1 RTRNDNMDVV
11 SPESPSPCKSSTPYK
26 NHMKASS
33 QKRPADIKS
42 SEDESDDD
50 LEQEHPS
57 PSKKLRQRSPELE
70 YNPTPKTSK
79 NSNAAICAR
88 GFEKAQ
94 VIITS
99 RPARQVTSKPITNTN
114 KGGKPSKAPEPP
126 KKGRNLFVDNESLD
140 DVDGSGEEPE
150 SDLSAMCIDSDSD
163 RKMSRSGSPPS
174 EYVSAE
180 EDSAYT
186 SSKKGKKPRAP
197 TPYSDSEDTATGQM
211 NDMSLQTPQ
220 RPTCTSNRYP
230 PIADLTNL
238 SADPGLNEH
247 LPHLKAILYAVGL
260 RGSLKDGVI
269 NPARWEP
276 SNATSIRGNGNGT
289 SRVLAIDGPH
299 RSRRVVVAT
308 FGTVLQSDIVKS
320 TPSYVGSTQQVQQV
334 ILAPF
339 EHEWTCI
346 YRFYGT
352 VFDKYEFNISIFG
365 SRIMGGNGDKCMH
378 GLQIRSWPSEKS
390 SNGPQAIVPI
400 WDARPQFLSGKYLM
414 DGIFSIEDTFK
425 LPKLEGEDLQHG
437 DIALIYHSVTMYPK
451 DRTTAMGLSFGLYGA
466 VLIGRPT

>member
-1 RTRNDNMDVV
+1 MRTPKVLHHGMSSIFNADITNTDI
-11 SPESPSPCKSSTPYK
+11 SLSSKSSTPYK

-33 QKRPADIKS
+33 QKRPADIES

-50 LEQEHPS
+50 LKQEHPS
-57 PSKKLRQRSPELE
+57 PSKKLRQRSPKLE
-70 YNPTPKTSK
+70 YNPTPKTPK
-79 NSNAAICAR
+79 NSNAAIRAR
-88 GFEKAQ
+88 GFEKAR

-99 RPARQVTSKPITNTN
+99 RPARQVASKPIANAN

-126 KKGRNLFVDNESLD
+126 KKGRNLFVDDESLN

-150 SDLSAMCIDSDSD
+150 SDLSAMCVDSDSD
-163 RKMSRSGSPPS
+163 RKMSRSGSPPP
-174 EYVSAE
+174 EYVSAK

-220 RPTCTSNRYP
+220 RPTRTSNHYP
-230 PIADLTNL
+230 PIADLTDL

-260 RGSLKDGVI
+260 RGSLKDGII
-269 NPARWEP
+269 NPAHWEP

-289 SRVLAIDGPH
+289 SQVLAIDGPH
-299 RSRRVVVAT
+299 GSL
-308 FGTVLQSDIVKS
+308 LQSDIVKS
-320 TPSYVGSTQQVQQV
+320 TLSYVGSTQQVQQ
-334 ILAPF
+334 
-339 EHEWTCI
+339 HEWTRI
-346 YRFYGT
+346 YRFYST
-352 VFDKYEFNISIFG
+352 VFN
-365 SRIMGGNGDKCMH
+365 RIMGGNGDKRMH

-390 SNGPQAIVPI
+390 SNGPQAIVSI

-425 LPKLEGEDLQHG
+425 LLKLEGEDLQHG
-437 DIALIYHSVTMYPK
+437 DIALIYHSITI
-451 DRTTAMGLSFGLYGA
+451 FGLYGA